1 MKLKLGDILFTGSSG
16 TLDECGLSSV
26 ITTTSSED
34 IYLNSF
40 CFFLRL
46 HDPSMLLPDFSKHLF
61 RSATM
66 RQKIIKTAAGV
77 TRNNVSRELVK
88 KIQIPLPSIETQEKI
103 VKTLDKFENL
113 ISEAKGLLPKEITQ
127 RQKQFEYYR
136 EKLLSFN

>member
-1 MKLKLGDILFTGSSG
+1 MFTGSSG
-16 TLDECGLSSV
+16 TLKECGLSSV
-26 ITTTSSED
+26 ITNTPSED

-46 HDPSMLLPDFSKHLF
+46 NDPSMLLPDFSKHLF

-66 RQKIIKTAAGV
+66 RQKIIKTASGV

-88 KIQIPLPSIETQEKI
+88 KIQIPLPSTDTQEEI
-103 VKTLDKFENL
+103 VKILDKFESL

>member
-16 TLDECGLSSV
+16 TLAECGLSSV
-26 ITTTSSED
+26 ITTAPSED

-46 HDPSMLLPDFSKHLF
+46 NDSKLLLPGFSKHLF
-61 RSATM
+61 RSASM
-66 RQKIIKTAAGV
+66 RQKIIKTASGV

-88 KIQIPLPSIETQEKI
+88 KIQIPLPNIEIQEKI
-103 VKTLDKFENL
+103 VKVLDKFESL

-127 RQKQFEYYR
+127 RQKQYEYYR